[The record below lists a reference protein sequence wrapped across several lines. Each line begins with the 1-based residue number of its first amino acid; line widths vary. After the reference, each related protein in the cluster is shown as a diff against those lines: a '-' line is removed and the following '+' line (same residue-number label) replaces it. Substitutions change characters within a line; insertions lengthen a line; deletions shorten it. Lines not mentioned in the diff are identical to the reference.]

1 VVRSFPTAKLKM
13 LVGAALALGFVATAT
28 GVLAFQA
35 PGRDDPPLKQAGQQ
49 PAGKPSRDDRN
60 WKVLAVAR
68 VETARAIL
76 DQDMQRL
83 QHTLDGN
90 LLAEIPVWSRRL
102 MEDRLRLAT
111 TQAERIA
118 AIREHR
124 DRMRDVERQTDAYAK
139 TGQGRISDAL
149 KASYYRLEADQGL
162 VEERVDV
169 GKIVL
174 PALPKSEPMAPR
186 R

>member
-1 VVRSFPTAKLKM
+1 MAKSIHTVKSKM
-13 LVGAALALGFVATAT
+13 LVGAVLALGFVGVAT

-35 PGRDDPPLKQAGQQ
+35 PGRDDPPGRQVGQQ
-49 PAGKPSRDDRN
+49 PVEKPSRDDRN

-76 DQDMQRL
+76 DQDMQRF

-118 AIREHR
+118 AIRDHR
-124 DRMRDVERQTDAYAK
+124 DRMQDVERQAEGYAK
-139 TGQGRISDAL
+139 SGQGRISDAL

-174 PALPKSEPMAPR
+174 PVLPKSEPTAPR
-186 R
+186 